1 LKSGDLPCRFTLRTL
16 LLIVLAGAL
25 VGGFAA
31 QQRRITRLHAQL
43 ASPASDE
50 PVLLFLMPAD
60 GSSSKLAGYLGG
72 QFVELGDSLALKSRR
87 HTLDVRIDGAAL
99 VVETAGKVV
108 RCQTLHYD
116 PASGELKTDDPQF
129 FERLGFDFDL
139 IAGK

>member
-1 LKSGDLPCRFTLRTL
+1 MLGRFSLRTL

-25 VGGFAA
+25 VAGFGA
-31 QQRRITRLHAQL
+31 QQWRITRLNAQL
-43 ASPASDE
+43 AHPAAPE
-50 PVLLFLMPAD
+50 PVLLFALPATDSD
-60 GSSSKLAGYLGG
+60 GSSAKLAGYLGG

-108 RCQTLHYD
+108 RCQTLHYN

-129 FERLGFDFDL
+129 FERLGIDFEL
-139 IAGK
+139 ASGK